1 MKHRREE
8 KIWISRNTI
17 SSCWAASFKETYTN
31 RWYYVI
37 LAKTRF
43 RIRGSLEWSFRG
55 LVTPPRK
62 LIEVTSSWNNN
73 TELLILKL
81 QTFIAITTF
90 NHVHP
95 LKFDSLISSR
105 RIRFLHNAFYNFQWL
120 VERNI
125 KFKHYS
131 VIAKIL
137 KETRIAKYTKWEYIE
152 MEVLMAS
159 NVIIDVNHLRDDV
172 LIISSNTILG
182 KTVVFFYYPN

>member
-1 MKHRREE
+1 MSKQRFQKYWKTDISVRFNKKLTLIFMKHRREE

-43 RIRGSLEWSFRG
+43 RIRESLEWSFRG

-81 QTFIAITTF
+81 QTFIAITIF

-105 RIRFLHNAFYNFQWL
+105 RVRFLLNAFYNFQWL

-125 KFKHYS
+125 KFKHS

-137 KETRIAKYTKWEYIE
+137 KGTRIAKYTKWEYIE
-152 MEVLMAS
+152 M
-159 NVIIDVNHLRDDV
+159 
-172 LIISSNTILG
+172 
-182 KTVVFFYYPN
+182 